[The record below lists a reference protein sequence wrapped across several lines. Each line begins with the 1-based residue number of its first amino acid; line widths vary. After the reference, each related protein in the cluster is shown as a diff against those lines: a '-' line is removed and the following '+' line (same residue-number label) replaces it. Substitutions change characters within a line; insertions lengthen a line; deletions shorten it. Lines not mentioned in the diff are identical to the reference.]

1 MVFNSDALYLRLTL
15 DIFNGIQN
23 HAFEMVDEKT
33 NLYNV

>member
-1 MVFNSDALYLRLTL
+1 MVFNSDASYLRLTL

-23 HAFEMVDEKT
+23 RAFAMVDEQT